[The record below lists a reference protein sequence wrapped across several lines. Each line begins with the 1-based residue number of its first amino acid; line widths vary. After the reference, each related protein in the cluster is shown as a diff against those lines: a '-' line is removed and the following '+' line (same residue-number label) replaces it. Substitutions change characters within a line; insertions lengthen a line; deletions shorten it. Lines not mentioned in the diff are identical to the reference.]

1 MSLLSRLLSGK
12 GSPPKPEPVVYHG
25 FTIVP
30 EPISEKA
37 RYRVA
42 ATIDKAVGGEKRT
55 HRMIRADVLDDRDN
69 AMEVS
74 TAKAKQMIDEQGEQ
88 LFD

>member
-1 MSLLSRLLSGK
+1 
-12 GSPPKPEPVVYHG
+12 
-25 FTIVP
+25 
-30 EPISEKA
+30 
-37 RYRVA
+37 
-42 ATIDKAVGGEKRT
+42 
-55 HRMIRADVLDDRDN
+55 MIRADVLDDRDS